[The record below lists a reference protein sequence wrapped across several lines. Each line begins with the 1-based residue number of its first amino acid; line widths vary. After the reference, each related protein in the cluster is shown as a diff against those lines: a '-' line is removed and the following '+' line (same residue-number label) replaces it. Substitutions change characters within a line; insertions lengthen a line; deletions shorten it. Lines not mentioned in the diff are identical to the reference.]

1 MNLVT
6 DSDGSLR
13 ITGLDRLSAGNC
25 AEFKELVKPRLTR
38 ECRLVEL
45 DCSAVRFIDSDGMGT
60 LVWLHKQL
68 AWQDGIIRLSQPMPM
83 VRQLLRL
90 LHFDELFELTP

>member
-1 MNLVT
+1 MNVVT
-6 DSDGSLR
+6 TSDGSLR
-13 ITGLDRLSAGNC
+13 ITGLDHLGAGNC
-25 AEFKELVKPRLTR
+25 AEFKELVKPRLNG

-45 DCSAVRFIDSDGMGT
+45 DCSAIRFIDSDGMGT
-60 LVWLHKQL
+60 LVSLNKRL
-68 AWQDGIIRLSQPMPM
+68 ALQDGKLRLSQLTPV